1 MLTTE
6 PSLNPARLKRRGDTR
21 RKRFMVV
28 SVAGLAVLAA
38 ALGVS
43 FLGTTGSTAVS
54 VTAANSNFIF
64 PVSNGASLP
73 SGTNFVNALK
83 YTPASAITSS
93 SSASTINTAT
103 LPSWAPVL
111 NTAGSV
117 TTAGDLA
124 VVDATTAST
133 GVIVN
138 VYVTNLAGLQ
148 MDYSSYALP
157 FNVYSSSCTAGS
169 CGTWAQ
175 ASGISLTYLTNSE
188 GFLSFSLPA
197 GKYYDITMDTGG
209 SFFTSGTS
217 TTSPASLS
225 PSYYFTAQPF

>member
-1 MLTTE
+1 MPTTE
-6 PSLNPARLKRRGDTR
+6 FPLNPAVLQRRGGAR
-21 RKRFMVV
+21 RKRFLAV

-43 FLGTTGSTAVS
+43 FLGSTGTTTVG

-64 PVSNGASLP
+64 PVFNNAP
-73 SGTNFVNALK
+73 MPAGTNFVSSLK
-83 YTPASAITSS
+83 YTTSGISA
-93 SSASTINTAT
+93 SSASSTLGTAV
-103 LPSWAPVL
+103 LPSWSPVL

-124 VVDATTAST
+124 VVDATTASN
-133 GVIVN
+133 GIIVN

-148 MDYSSYALP
+148 QDYSSYALP
-157 FNVYSSSCTAGS
+157 FNVYQSPCTAGS
-169 CGTWAQ
+169 CTWTQ

-188 GFLSFSLPA
+188 GFLSFSLPK
-197 GKYYDITMDTGG
+197 GNYYDITMDTGG

-217 TTSPASLS
+217 TTAPASLS